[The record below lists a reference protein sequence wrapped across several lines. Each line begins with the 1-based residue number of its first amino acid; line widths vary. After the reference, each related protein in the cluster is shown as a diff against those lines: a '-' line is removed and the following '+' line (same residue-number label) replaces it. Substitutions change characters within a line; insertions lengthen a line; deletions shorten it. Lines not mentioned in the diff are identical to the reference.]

1 MKKTIVALA
10 VAAFAATSANAA
22 TVYNQDG
29 TKVDVNGS
37 ILLLLQ
43 KETDKRTDLK
53 DKGSRVSFKASHDLG
68 EGLSALAYTELRF
81 SDKNFG
87 DSINVKRLYAG
98 FGYEGVG
105 TLTFGKQLTIGDDI
119 GLSDYTYNLGGVN
132 KLVDAGDKVIHFKSV
147 DFNGFSFGA
156 DYVFA
161 QDAAKYDAQGKKVTN
176 KNAYVLGALY
186 NRKVG
191 EFGFAIEAGYSQQ
204 KMAENVS
211 NKAVTAGTE
220 LSYGPFA
227 VALDYSQ
234 VKSSNK
240 AKQVKWRDG
249 VMYNKVREFELG
261 LKYQIVEA
269 SKVYADIIWGKAKDE
284 NSNVKLRGY
293 IAGVDYKLHK
303 QVVTYL
309 EAGTFRTKENG
320 VTEKDNK
327 VGLGLRVHF

>member
-10 VAAFAATSANAA
+10 VAALAATSANAA
-22 TVYNQDG
+22 VVYNQDG
-29 TKVDVNGS
+29 TKVEVGGS
-37 ILLLLQ
+37 VRLLLQ
-43 KETDKRTDLK
+43 KETDNRTDLK

-68 EGLSALAYTELRF
+68 SGLSALAYTELRF

-87 DSINVKRLYAG
+87 DSIHVKRLYAG

-132 KLVDAGDKVIHFKSV
+132 KLVSAGDKVIHFKSA

-161 QDAAKYDAQGKKVTN
+161 QDPAKYDTANKKNVN

-186 NRKVG
+186 NRKMG
-191 EFGFAIEAGYSQQ
+191 EFGFAVEAGYSQQ
-204 KMAENVS
+204 KVAENVS

-220 LSYGPFA
+220 FSYGPFA

-240 AKQVKWRDG
+240 AEQVKWRDG

-269 SKVYADIIWGKAKDE
+269 SKVYADVIWGKAKDE
-284 NSNVKLRGY
+284 TSNVKLRGY

-309 EAGTFRTKENG
+309 EAGTFRYKEDG

-327 VGLGLRVHF
+327 VGVGLRVFF